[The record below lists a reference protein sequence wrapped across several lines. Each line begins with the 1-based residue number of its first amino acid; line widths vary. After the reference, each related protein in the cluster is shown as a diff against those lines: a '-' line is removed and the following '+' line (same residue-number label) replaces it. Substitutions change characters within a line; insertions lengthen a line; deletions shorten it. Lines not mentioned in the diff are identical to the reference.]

1 MAMLILEATGSEG
14 ERLAM
19 QAGERT
25 GIAVGWDPEFNS
37 ATFDSDLGHNEMQQQ
52 IFAALDEIDPAW
64 RIQLQVLEDD
74 AGE

>member
-19 QAGERT
+19 AAAEKT
-25 GIAVGWDPEFNS
+25 GIPVGWDREFNS
-37 ATFDSDLGHNEMQQQ
+37 ATFDSDLPDNEMQQQ

-64 RIQLQVLEDD
+64 RIQLQIVED
-74 AGE
+74 

>member
-1 MAMLILEATGSEG
+1 MAMMILEATGSEG

-19 QAGERT
+19 AASDKT

-37 ATFDSDLGHNEMQQQ
+37 ATFDSDLDGNDMQQQ

-64 RIQLQVLEDD
+64 RIQLMVLEDD
-74 AGE
+74 AG